1 MKISFNN
8 LYFDKR
14 NGLQKAGDV
23 ALEIVQNARRN
34 MIKVD
39 DKSVLRATLE
49 RNAESMSPKEYIE
62 ARNYLSRLEQDY
74 FEKGIIE

>member
-8 LYFDKR
+8 LCFDNR

-23 ALEIVQNARRN
+23 AMEIVQNARRN
-34 MIKVD
+34 IVKVD
-39 DKSVLRATLE
+39 DKSVLRSTLE
-49 RNAESMSPKEYIE
+49 RNAENMSPKEYIE

-74 FEKGIIE
+74 FEKGMIE

>member
-8 LYFDKR
+8 LCFDKR

-23 ALEIVQNARRN
+23 AMEIVQNARRN
-34 MIKVD
+34 MIELD
-39 DKSVLRATLE
+39 DKSVIRATLE
-49 RNAESMSPKEYIE
+49 RNAERMSPKEYIE

-74 FEKGIIE
+74 FEKGSIE